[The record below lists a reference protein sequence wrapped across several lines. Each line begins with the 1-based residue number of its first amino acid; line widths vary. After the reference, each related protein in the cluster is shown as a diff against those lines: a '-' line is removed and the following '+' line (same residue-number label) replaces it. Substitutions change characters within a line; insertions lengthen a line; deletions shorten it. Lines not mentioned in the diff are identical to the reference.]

1 MGFSRQEHWN
11 GLPFPSPGDLPQP
24 GIEPG
29 SPALQADSL
38 PTELLGPLKAWIP
51 LTFSVL
57 KLVPTEPPATSPSQ
71 LHAFL
76 QVSATAAG
84 VPPGGLP
91 VSVPARLSLQ
101 LRGQQ
106 FALQPQFSEGSNQNH
121 QSSVC
126 SAFLS
131 YWEGGDDN
139 SQALHTPDWR
149 LEVGFLKY
157 VFMH

>member
-1 MGFSRQEHWN
+1 MGCHFLLQ
-11 GLPFPSPGDLPQP
+11 GIFPK

-38 PTELLGPLKAWIP
+38 PTELPGPLKAWIP
-51 LTFSVL
+51 LTFLVL

-71 LHAFL
+71 LHVFL

-84 VPPGGLP
+84 FPPGEL
-91 VSVPARLSLQ
+91 SVCPSNW
-101 LRGQQ
+101 GQQ

-149 LEVGFLKY
+149 LEGGF
-157 VFMH
+157 F